1 VPDPTPLAD
10 AAPLSEDHAATPAP
24 DHAATPAPGDPA
36 APIPGDHAT
45 SVPGDHAAPL
55 LELRPLTGLPEFRPG
70 DDLAAA
76 IAAATPDLAD
86 GDVLV
91 VTSKVVSKVEGRLV
105 TAPSDPEER
114 DARRRELVA
123 GETER
128 VLARKG
134 RTLIVANKIGLVQAA
149 AGVDASNV
157 AADELALLPV
167 DPDGSAARLR
177 ARIRD
182 LTGRTVAVV
191 VTDTMGRTWRMG
203 QTDVAIGSAGL
214 PVLHR
219 YAGAHDNQGNELIVT
234 EVALADEVAG
244 AADLVKGKLG
254 GVPVAVLRGLGGLA
268 DDGSTA
274 GDLVRPLDEDLFW
287 LGTEEA
293 LAQGRREAVP
303 ARRSVREFAED
314 AVDPEAIR
322 RAVAAALTA
331 PAPHHSTPF
340 RFGWLRDPARRAA
353 LLDAMA
359 AQWRADLAADGR
371 PDDEI
376 ERRLA
381 RGDILRRAPELLL
394 PFLAP
399 DGAQDYPD
407 GPRRAAEQTMFTV
420 AGGAAVQGLLVAL
433 AAEGLGSCWIGST
446 IFAEKTVRAVLGV
459 PAGWRPLGAVAV
471 GHPAVPVQPRPALDP
486 AAGLLEW

>member
-1 VPDPTPLAD
+1 V
-10 AAPLSEDHAATPAP
+10 SESTGPNSA
-24 DHAATPAPGDPA
+24 
-36 APIPGDHAT
+36 
-45 SVPGDHAAPL
+45 VPGDHAVPL

-76 IAAATPDLAD
+76 IASAAPDLAD

-91 VTSKVVSKVEGRLV
+91 VTSKVISKVEGRLV
-105 TAPSDPEER
+105 PAPADPEER
-114 DARRRELVA
+114 DAFRRELVA
-123 GETER
+123 EETER

-167 DPDGSAARLR
+167 DPDSSAARLR
-177 ARIRD
+177 ARLREISGAD
-182 LTGRTVAVV
+182 VAVV
-191 VTDTMGRTWRMG
+191 VTDTMGRTWRIG
-203 QTDVAIGSAGL
+203 QTDVAIGAAGL

-219 YAGAHDNQGNELIVT
+219 YAGAHDGQGNELMVT
-234 EVALADEVAG
+234 EVALADEIAG

-254 GVPVAVLRGLGGLA
+254 GVPVALLRGLAPA

-274 GDLVRPLDEDLFW
+274 ADLVRPLGEDLFW

-303 ARRSVREFAED
+303 ARRSVRQFAET
-314 AVDPEAIR
+314 AVEPDAIR

-331 PAPHHSTPF
+331 PAPHHTTPF
-340 RFGWLRDPARRAA
+340 RFGWLRDPLRRAA
-353 LLDAMA
+353 LLDSMA
-359 AQWRADLAADGR
+359 ARWRADLADDGR
-371 PDDEI
+371 PEDEI

-381 RGDILRRAPELLL
+381 KGDILRRAPELLL
-394 PFLAP
+394 PFLVP

-407 GPRRAAEQTMFTV
+407 QRRAAAERTMFTV

-446 IFAEKTVRAVLGV
+446 IFAEDTVREVLGL
-459 PAGWRPLGAVAV
+459 PEHWRPLGVVAV
-471 GHPAVPVQPRPALDP
+471 GYPAAPPAPRPAVDP